1 MTDVT
6 EMTEMPEPSE
16 VTAILHRL
24 LRIDTSNPGKVERP
38 AAEAVAELL
47 AEVGIESQ
55 LLEGAPGRTNLIARI
70 PGLDPSRP
78 ALLIHGHLDVVP
90 AVASEWTVDPFSGEL
105 RDGCLWGR
113 GAVDMKDMIAM
124 VVTVLRQW
132 ARSGRKPGRDL
143 VIAFMADEE
152 LGSTTGARWLV
163 AEHPEIFADCSEA
176 IGEVGGFSVS
186 LDEQARLYL
195 VQVAEKGLT
204 WLRLRASGR
213 PGHGAM
219 IHPDNAVTRLAS
231 AVSRIGNHEFEVHV
245 LPEVALLL
253 RELEP
258 LVGTELDPSRSA
270 DWLPRLGGLARAVGA
285 SLRNTANP
293 TRFEAGYQHNVVP
306 STAEAIID
314 ARFLPGHEEELMSQI
329 AALAGDGIDIEVLVH
344 GVAVETSFDGAL
356 VEAMCAGLREQDP
369 TGIPVPYLLT
379 GGTDAKVFD
388 PLGIRCFG
396 FCPLQL
402 PADLDFSA
410 LFHGIDERVPI
421 AALEFGVRTLDRVLA
436 DC

>member
-1 MTDVT
+1 MA
-6 EMTEMPEPSE
+6 SAIGQAE
-16 VTAILHRL
+16 VEVVEILHRL
-24 LRIDTSNPGKVERP
+24 LRIDTSNPGKAERP

-47 AEVGIESQ
+47 AEVGIACQ
-55 LLEGAPGRTNLIARI
+55 LLEGAPGRTNLLARI
-70 PGLDPSRP
+70 QGRDTSRP

-124 VVTVLRQW
+124 VVAVLRHW
-132 ARSGRKPGRDL
+132 ARIGAQPDRDL

-152 LGSTTGARWLV
+152 LGSITGARWLV
-163 AEHPEIFADCSEA
+163 AEHPELFADCTEA
-176 IGEVGGFSVS
+176 IGEVGGFSVT

-195 VQVAEKGLT
+195 VQVAEKGLA
-204 WLRLRASGR
+204 WLRLRAAGH

-219 IHPDNAVTRLAS
+219 IHPDNAVTRLAT
-231 AVSRIGNHEFEVHV
+231 AVSRIGAHEFPTHL
-245 LPEVALLL
+245 LPEVGILL

-258 LVGTELDPSRSA
+258 LIGAELDPQRSA
-270 DWLPRLGGLARAVGA
+270 DWLPRLGGLARVIGA

-293 TRFEAGYQHNVVP
+293 TRFDAGYQHNVVP
-306 STAEAIID
+306 STAEAVVD
-314 ARFLPGHEEELMSQI
+314 ARFLPGHEAELMSQV
-329 AALAGDGIDIEVLVH
+329 AELAGEGIDIETLVH
-344 GVAVETSFDGAL
+344 GVAVETAFDGAL
-356 VEAMCAGLREQDP
+356 VEAMCAGLRAEDP
-369 TGIPVPYLLT
+369 MAIPVPYLLT
-379 GGTDAKVFD
+379 GGTDAKVFA

-410 LFHGIDERVPI
+410 LFHGIDERVPV
-421 AALEFGVRTLDRVLA
+421 AALEFGVRALDRVLLK
-436 DC
+436 C

>member
-1 MTDVT
+1 MSAVPIS
-6 EMTEMPEPSE
+6 ELSE
-16 VTAILHRL
+16 VAGILHRL

-47 AEVGIESQ
+47 AEVGIGCE
-55 LLEGAPGRTNLIARI
+55 LLEGTPGRTNLIARI
-70 PGLDPSRP
+70 PGRDSSRP

-113 GAVDMKDMIAM
+113 GAVDMKDMVAM

-132 ARSGRKPGRDL
+132 AREGRQPSRDL

-152 LGSTTGARWLV
+152 LGSIAGARWLV
-163 AEHPEIFADCSEA
+163 AEHPDLFADCTEA
-176 IGEVGGFSVS
+176 ISEVGGFSVS

-195 VQVAEKGLT
+195 VQVAEKGLA
-204 WLRLRASGR
+204 WLRLRATGQ

-219 IHPDNAVTRLAS
+219 IHPGNAVTRLAS
-231 AVSRIGNHEFEVHV
+231 AVSRIGSHEFPAHL
-245 LPEVALLL
+245 LPEVAILL
-253 RELEP
+253 RALEP
-258 LVGTELDPSRSA
+258 LVGTELDPSKSSE
-270 DWLPRLGGLARAVGA
+270 WLPRLGGLARTIGA

-306 STAEAIID
+306 STAEAVID
-314 ARFLPGHEEELMSQI
+314 ARFLPGYEQELMGQV
-329 AALAGDGIDIEVLVH
+329 AELAGDGIDLEVLVH
-344 GVAVETSFDGAL
+344 GAAVQTSFDGAL
-356 VEAMCAGLREQDP
+356 IDAICAGLREQDP
-369 TGIPVPYLLT
+369 HAIPVPYLLT
-379 GGTDAKVFD
+379 GGTDAKVFA

-410 LFHGIDERVPI
+410 LFHGIDERVPVD
-421 AALEFGVRTLDRVLA
+421 ALEFGVRTLDRVLSN
-436 DC
+436 C